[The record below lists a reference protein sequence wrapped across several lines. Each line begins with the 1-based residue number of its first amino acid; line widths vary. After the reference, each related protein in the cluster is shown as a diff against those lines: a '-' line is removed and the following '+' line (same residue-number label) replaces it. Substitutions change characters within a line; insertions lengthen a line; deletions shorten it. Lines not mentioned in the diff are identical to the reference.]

1 MKTISI
7 TFKRPVNGFIGKSI
21 VSAVVDKGHVVCAFY
36 KNTMLTCIEL
46 SINNKKEDESS
57 KNILDFI
64 KNRASEDCLTRE
76 FISIH

>member
-7 TFKRPVNGFIGKSI
+7 VFKRPVNGFIGKSI
-21 VSAVVDKGHVVCAFY
+21 VSAAVNEGHVVCAFY

-46 SINNKKEDESS
+46 SVNNKKEDESG

-64 KNRASEDCLTRE
+64 KNQVSNDCLTRE

>member
-7 TFKRPVNGFIGKSI
+7 TFKRPINGFIGKSI

-46 SINNKKEDESS
+46 SINNKKEDESG

-64 KNRASEDCLTRE
+64 KNRIPEDCLTRE